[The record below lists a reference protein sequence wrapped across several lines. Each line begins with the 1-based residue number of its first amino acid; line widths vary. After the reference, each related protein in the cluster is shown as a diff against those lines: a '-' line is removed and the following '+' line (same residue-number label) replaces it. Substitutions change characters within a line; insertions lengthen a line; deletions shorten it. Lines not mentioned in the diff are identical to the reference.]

1 MTENFITERDRR
13 KNIIIKKGLSP
24 MLCELVKINGKPIS
38 TRTVENT
45 FQTEQFSN
53 LKGVR
58 LRVWLE
64 SEAIVN
70 RFEKEAN
77 TYSESEQ

>member
-1 MTENFITERDRR
+1 
-13 KNIIIKKGLSP
+13 
-24 MLCELVKINGKPIS
+24 MLCDLVKINGKPIS
-38 TRTVENT
+38 SRTVENT
-45 FQTEQFSN
+45 FQTELFSN
-53 LKGVR
+53 LKGVK